1 MPDYL
6 SDRQVVQA
14 VANVPPPFRE
24 ALILADARGFS
35 YQEIADMTGAPIG
48 TVMSRLSRGRGLLR
62 EGVVLVNSDVTD
74 TLRVAI
80 LTSIPVLA
88 RMFGALRD
96 SPGVIQEPCGA
107 SA

>member
-1 MPDYL
+1 MIRNL
-6 SDRQVVQA
+6 
-14 VANVPPPFRE
+14 E
-24 ALILADARGFS
+24 
-35 YQEIADMTGAPIG
+35 
-48 TVMSRLSRGRGLLR
+48 SRKIF
-62 EGVVLVNSDVTD
+62 VVLVDSDVTD

-96 SPGVIQEPCGA
+96 SLGLIQEPCGA